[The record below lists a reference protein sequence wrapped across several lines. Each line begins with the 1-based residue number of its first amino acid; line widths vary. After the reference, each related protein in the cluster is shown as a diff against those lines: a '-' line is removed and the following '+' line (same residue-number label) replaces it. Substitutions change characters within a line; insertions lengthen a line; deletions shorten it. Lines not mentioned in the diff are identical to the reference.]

1 MLCGV
6 NNMTCYYK
14 QINRANG
21 ELLGYVTYDD
31 YIPDNNNE
39 VIYLEEIS
47 QEEFISVAINESVA
61 EEL

>member
-1 MLCGV
+1 
-6 NNMTCYYK
+6 MTCYYK